1 MRTIGVILIVL
12 GILGFIVDS
21 VSFTTDEQVA
31 DVGPVEIEKQEEQ
44 GFHVTPWAAGGAI
57 VIGGGLVVAGMRR
70 EDSA

>member
-12 GILGFIVDS
+12 GILGFIVDN

-31 DVGPVEIEKQEEQ
+31 DVGPVEIEKQEER
-44 GFHVTPWAAGGAI
+44 GFPVTPWAAGGAI

-70 EDSA
+70 EDSV